1 MLSQRFLSLLFFP
14 FFPYILFCSSDFHNY
29 VFQITFLFF
38 SSVILILISFSIL
51 LISVCFLFI
60 SSRPYVK
67 KWSEVAQSCPTLCN
81 PMDCSLQ
88 GCSVHGI
95 FQARVLEWVVI
106 SFSRGSSWPRD
117 RTQVSHIAGRQCI
130 VWATREA
137 NFHCIFSILF
147 QRSWIIFTIII
158 LKCFLEGCLSPLH
171 LIVCLGFFY
180 CPFIWDRTLC
190 LFILVNFLWYDFH
203 SSAMGL

>member
-29 VFQITFLFF
+29 IFQITFPFF
-38 SSVILILISFSIL
+38 SSVILILISFSIS
-51 LISVCFLFI
+51 LISVCFFFI
-60 SSRPYVK
+60 SCRPYVK

-106 SFSRGSSWPRD
+106 SFSRGSSQPRD
-117 RTQVSHIAGRQCI
+117 QAQVSHCRQTIYRLSHQGSKLLLHLLHSFSKILDYFHYHYFELFSGRLPI
-130 VWATREA
+130 ST
-137 NFHCIFSILF
+137 SLD
-147 QRSWIIFTIII
+147 
-158 LKCFLEGCLSPLH
+158 CLSG
-171 LIVCLGFFY
+171 VFY
-180 CPFIWDRTLC
+180 CPFTWDITLC
-190 LFILVNFLWYDFH
+190 LFILVNFLWCDFH